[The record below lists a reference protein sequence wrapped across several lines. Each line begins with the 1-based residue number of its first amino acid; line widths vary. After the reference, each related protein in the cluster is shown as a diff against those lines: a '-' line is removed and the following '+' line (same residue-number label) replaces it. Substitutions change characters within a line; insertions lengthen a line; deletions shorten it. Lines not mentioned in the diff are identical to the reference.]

1 MNIDE
6 LMRKI
11 HADVARRR
19 PGVSGSAFDTSTA
32 PLASSSSA
40 AGQAWEPIGL
50 RLGYKDTYSVGDFVA
65 LNDIDFVE
73 TSYRVLLRR
82 AADPAGLAVAL
93 ADLRQGI
100 RTKVH
105 ILGDI
110 RFSPEGRERCVH
122 VDGLLLPYKLQQWSR
137 RRFVGRPLAWALSIA
152 RLPTLLR
159 RIDAASARDAQEV
172 QNLGLH
178 VNALAARLDSD
189 ALTATLECRLAQI
202 EQQLS
207 ELAARSDRQDARMD
221 QRVDTLETSFQ
232 DRFDQLGGSV
242 NRRIDEVTTSV
253 QPLVDR
259 IDDALRR
266 QEQQFAGFTA
276 HLATIDA
283 AVNACSAGVA
293 SAGAMAADARRIAL
307 SLELAP
313 VDVTSPSSRNEVEGT
328 RPAMAPDTHRLDA
341 LYVGLEDA
349 FRGTREDIK
358 QRASHYLP
366 TITDAIGQAGG
377 GLVVDLGCGRGE
389 WLEVLAEQGIGAC
402 GVDLNPV
409 LLAECTGRGFTAVLA
424 DALSFLR
431 DQRDGS
437 LAAITAMHL
446 AEHLDFETL
455 VGIID
460 EARRV
465 LAPGGA
471 LILETPNPENLVMST
486 HWFYFDPTHR
496 NPLPPAL
503 LQWLVQARGFVDV
516 RTDRLIENRGIYPVD
531 PVPGDAPGAETIN
544 KLLGMLQAAPD
555 YAIVARSVEAARVKS
570 LMPEVE

>member
-11 HADVARRR
+11 HAEVIRRR
-19 PGVSGSAFDTSTA
+19 PGAAGSASATSAA
-32 PLASSSSA
+32 PLASSSIA
-40 AGQAWEPIGL
+40 NGHAWEPIGL
-50 RLGYKDTYSVGDFVA
+50 RLGYKDSYSVGDFVA
-65 LNDIDFVE
+65 LNDVDFVE
-73 TSYRVLLRR
+73 TTYRILLRR
-82 AADPAGLAVAL
+82 AADPTGSAAAL
-93 ADLRQGI
+93 ADLRQGV
-100 RTKVH
+100 RNKVH

-137 RRFVGRPLAWALSIA
+137 RRFIGRPLAWMLSIA

-159 RIDAASARDAQEV
+159 RIDAASARDAHEV

-178 VNALAARLDSD
+178 VNALAERIDSDVLNATLESRLARIEQHMSELAGQEARLD
-189 ALTATLECRLAQI
+189 
-202 EQQLS
+202 
-207 ELAARSDRQDARMD
+207 
-221 QRVDTLETSFQ
+221 QRIDTL
-232 DRFDQLGGSV
+232 DGSV
-242 NRRIDEVTTSV
+242 NRRVEEVIASV
-253 QPLVDR
+253 QPMVDR
-259 IDDALRR
+259 IGAAVQR
-266 QEQQFAGFTA
+266 QEQGYAAVTA

-283 AVNACSAGVA
+283 AINACSVGVA
-293 SAGAMAADARRIAL
+293 SASAMAADARRIAL
-307 SLELAP
+307 SMELALAP
-313 VDVTSPSSRNEVEGT
+313 VALPAPRSEDASVGT
-328 RPAMAPDTHRLDA
+328 AKLPDTRGLDA

-366 TITDAIGQAGG
+366 VITDAVGLTGG
-377 GLVVDLGCGRGE
+377 ALVVDLGCGRGE
-389 WLEVLAEQGIGAC
+389 WLEVLTEQGIDVC

-424 DALSFLR
+424 DALGFLR
-431 DQRDGS
+431 GRGDGS

-496 NPLPPAL
+496 NPLPPGL
-503 LQWLVQARGFVDV
+503 FEWLVRARGFVDV
-516 RTDRLIENRGIYPVD
+516 RIERLIENRGIYPVD
-531 PVPGDAPGAETIN
+531 PVPTDAPGAATIN

-555 YAIVARSVEAARVKS
+555 YAIVARSFDAARVGS
-570 LMPEVE
+570 PTPEVE

>member
-11 HADVARRR
+11 HAEVTRRR
-19 PGVSGSAFDTSTA
+19 PGATGSVSAASAT
-32 PLASSSSA
+32 PLASTSIA
-40 AGQAWEPIGL
+40 NGHAWEPVGS

-65 LNDIDFVE
+65 LNDVDFVE
-73 TSYRVLLRR
+73 TTYRVLLRR
-82 AADPAGLAVAL
+82 AADPAGSTAAL

-100 RTKVH
+100 RNKVH

-137 RRFVGRPLAWALSIA
+137 RRFIGRPLAWILSIA

-159 RIDAASARDAQEV
+159 RIDAASARDAHEL
-172 QNLGLH
+172 QNLGSL
-178 VNALAARLDSD
+178 VNALAGRVDSDVLNSKLEERLARIEQQISEFADREARLDERIDAMDDSVNRRVEEVTASVQPAFDRIGAAMQRQEQGYAALAARLS
-189 ALTATLECRLAQI
+189 
-202 EQQLS
+202 
-207 ELAARSDRQDARMD
+207 
-221 QRVDTLETSFQ
+221 
-232 DRFDQLGGSV
+232 
-242 NRRIDEVTTSV
+242 
-253 QPLVDR
+253 
-259 IDDALRR
+259 
-266 QEQQFAGFTA
+266 
-276 HLATIDA
+276 TIDA
-283 AVNACSAGVA
+283 AVHACSVGVA
-293 SAGAMAADARRIAL
+293 SASAMAADARRIAL
-307 SLELAP
+307 SMELASAHAP
-313 VDVTSPSSRNEVEGT
+313 L
-328 RPAMAPDTHRLDA
+328 PAQRDEDGSVGVANLPDPLGLDA

-366 TITDAIGQAGG
+366 VIADAVGHTGG
-377 GLVVDLGCGRGE
+377 ALVVDLGCGRGE
-389 WLEVLAEQGIGAC
+389 WLEVLAEQGIDAC
-402 GVDLNPV
+402 GVELNPV

-424 DALSFLR
+424 DALNFLR
-431 DQRDGS
+431 GRGDGS
-437 LAAITAMHL
+437 VGAITAMHL

-496 NPLPPAL
+496 NPLPPGL
-503 LQWLVQARGFVDV
+503 FEWLVSARGFVDV
-516 RTDRLIENRGIYPVD
+516 RIERLIENRGIYPVD
-531 PVPGDAPGAETIN
+531 PVPTDAPGAATIN

-555 YAIVARSVEAARVKS
+555 YAIVARSFDAARVGS
-570 LMPEVE
+570 PTLEVE